1 MLSIANKC
9 IWYDDFPCSPS
20 QEVAWKS
27 CEDVT
32 NQLEF
37 PACLSLRRPWT
48 LVRSPLDVLLNVTSV
63 RSLGLY
69 RLDQLQG
76 SLALEE
82 VSAASDS
89 FVNRIEINMGDSHEV
104 SVIGDGPDALSP
116 AGILERT
123 SLGGMIRE
131 SQVPDKR
138 CPRVCCSPIVSPG
151 LVRCRSKRNKVSV
164 SPGRQETEEAE
175 MTPQMTEPSS
185 VNLSVPVVG
194 PTEDLLVEVNPL
206 AHQLAA
212 WDEEPEAVRKVA
224 PANPAEGESF
234 SSLAT
239 APVARVRLSTRP
251 RLTKHRYNGES
262 FQEDPSSEVTR

>member
-1 MLSIANKC
+1 M
-9 IWYDDFPCSPS
+9 
-20 QEVAWKS
+20 
-27 CEDVT
+27 
-32 NQLEF
+32 
-37 PACLSLRRPWT
+37 
-48 LVRSPLDVLLNVTSV
+48 
-63 RSLGLY
+63 
-69 RLDQLQG
+69 DQPQG

-89 FVNRIEINMGDSHEV
+89 FVDRTEIMGDSHEV

-123 SLGGMIRE
+123 SLGSMIRE

-138 CPRVCCSPIVSPG
+138 RPRARCSPIVSPG
-151 LVRCRSKRNKVSV
+151 LVRRRSKRNKVSV

-175 MTPQMTEPSS
+175 MTPQMTKPSS
-185 VNLSVPVVG
+185 VNLTILVVS
-194 PTEDLLVEVNPL
+194 PTEDPFVEVNPL

-224 PANPAEGESF
+224 PAIPAEGESF

-251 RLTKHRYNGES
+251 QLTKHGYDGES
-262 FQEDPSSEVTR
+262 FQEDPSSEVAGQEAFIPASFPEPSWILRFFPEQNQVHGLLK